1 MTNANLTLK
10 IFGQSDCNPCR
21 IIKAVIDGER
31 PDIEELGVTIEHVDL
46 TDSDAAEQVLI
57 EKYGM
62 DRKAIIAKYGIMST
76 PVTFIEKGSEIVTRF
91 NGMFNMKE
99 LYETLEYAKTAK

>member
-1 MTNANLTLK
+1 MTNANITLK
-10 IFGQSDCNPCR
+10 IFGQSGCNPCR
-21 IIKAVIDGER
+21 VIKAVIDGER
-31 PDIEELGVTIEHVDL
+31 SDIESMGVAIEHVDL

-57 EKYGM
+57 DKYGM

-99 LYETLEYAKTAK
+99 LYETLEYAKESK